1 MSEKISVITSKKK
14 FKNPNIIHG
23 FFTRKGGESK
33 GMYSSLN
40 CSLRSKDNFL
50 HVNNNR
56 KNAMEFLSL
65 QTNMLLTPNQVHGKR
80 VLVLK
85 KKWRSHSDPKAD
97 AIVTKKS
104 GLVLGIL
111 TADCAPVILCDE
123 KAKVIGIAH
132 AGWKGVFL
140 GVLESAVNKMENI
153 GAKRSNIKAIIG
165 PCISKKFYEVGNDLF
180 QKFVKKNPKNKSFF
194 TVSKKHS
201 RYMFDLVGCIC
212 EILKK
217 LNIGNVEN
225 LSLDT
230 FSNPKKFFSY
240 RRSIRK
246 KENDFGRNLSVITLK
261 NSKHRG

>member
-1 MSEKISVITSKKK
+1 
-14 FKNPNIIHG
+14 
-23 FFTRKGGESK
+23 
-33 GMYSSLN
+33 
-40 CSLRSKDNFL
+40 
-50 HVNNNR
+50 
-56 KNAMEFLSL
+56 
-65 QTNMLLTPNQVHGKR
+65 
-80 VLVLK
+80 
-85 KKWRSHSDPKAD
+85 
-97 AIVTKKS
+97 
-104 GLVLGIL
+104 
-111 TADCAPVILCDE
+111 
-123 KAKVIGIAH
+123 
-132 AGWKGVFL
+132 
-140 GVLESAVNKMENI
+140 MENI

-230 FSNPKKFFSY
+230 FSNPKNFFSC

>member
-1 MSEKISVITSKKK
+1 MSERISVITSKKIS
-14 FKNPNIIHG
+14 KNPNIVHG

-33 GMYSSLN
+33 GMYNSLN

-65 QTNMLLTPNQVHGKR
+65 QTNMLLSP
-80 VLVLK
+80 
-85 KKWRSHSDPKAD
+85 SDPKAD

-104 GLVLGIL
+104 GLILGIL

-123 KAKVIGIAH
+123 KTKVIGIAH
-132 AGWKGVFL
+132 AGWRGAFL
-140 GVLESAVNKMENI
+140 GVLESTVNKMENI
-153 GAKRSNIKAIIG
+153 GAKRSNIKAVIG

-194 TVSKKHS
+194 TASKKHS
-201 RYMFDLVGCIC
+201 RYMFDLAGCIC
-212 EILKK
+212 GILKK

-240 RRSIRK
+240 RRSVRK
-246 KENDFGRNLSVITLK
+246 KENDFGRNLSVVMLK